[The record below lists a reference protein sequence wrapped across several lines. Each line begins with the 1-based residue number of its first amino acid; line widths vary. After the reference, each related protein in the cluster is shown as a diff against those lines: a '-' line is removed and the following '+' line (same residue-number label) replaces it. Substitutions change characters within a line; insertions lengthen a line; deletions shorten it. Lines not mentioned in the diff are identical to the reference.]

1 MVSHSSSVCGYPA
14 RAASGLRVATV
25 LPLITLLCG
34 MLLGL
39 PVQAAAADKPPLPPL
54 ASTDEMRSQWP
65 RFRGPGGLGVSSHK
79 DVPVEWDG
87 ASGKGILWK
96 TALPLPGY
104 SSPIVWRDRIFLSG
118 ADKDRC
124 EVYCLDVLAGTI
136 LWQKPISKVGD
147 SPAAGPTVFSDD
159 NSRGGYAAS
168 TMATDGR
175 LVYAMFATGAV
186 AAFSFEGNLAWARN
200 LGAPA
205 NAYGH
210 AASLLTHG
218 PLLIV
223 QLDQGGMADEK
234 LSALIA
240 LDGATGKEIWR
251 TTPRPVPNS
260 WSTPIVI
267 KAGKREELITTGNP
281 WVIAYDPEKGKEF
294 WRVKCLG
301 GEVTPSP
308 AFGDGMVVAAM
319 ENAKGAAI
327 LPGGEGDVTAT
338 SVLWTA
344 SEALPAMAS
353 PLVAASRVFFATGDG
368 LIACLDVQDGTRS
381 WAHDFKT
388 GFHASPAF
396 ADGRVY
402 ALDKK
407 GIMHVLAAGK
417 EFKEIAASPL
427 GEPAD
432 ASPAFADGRL
442 YVRGVKHLFA
452 IGKRP

>member
-1 MVSHSSSVCGYPA
+1 MVAHPSSVCRYPA
-14 RAASGLRVATV
+14 RTASALRAATV
-25 LPLITLLCG
+25 LPIMTLLYG

-39 PVQAAAADKPPLPPL
+39 PPQAAEPAKPPLPPL

-65 RFRGPGGLGVSSHK
+65 RFRGPGGLGFSPHK

-96 TALPLPGY
+96 TKLPLPGY
-104 SSPIVWRDRIFLSG
+104 SSPIVWKDRIFLSG

-124 EVYCLDVLAGTI
+124 EVYCLDVLSGKI
-136 LWQKPISKVGD
+136 LWQKPISNVGNN
-147 SPAAGPTVFSDD
+147 PAAVPTVFSDD
-159 NSRGGYAAS
+159 HSRGGYAAS

-175 LVYAMFATGAV
+175 LVYAMFATGVV

-200 LGAPA
+200 LDTPA

-210 AASLLTHG
+210 TSSLLTHG

-223 QLDQGGMADEK
+223 QLDQGDTADKK

-251 TTPRPVPNS
+251 TMPRPVPNS

-294 WRVKCLG
+294 WRVECLG
-301 GEVTPSP
+301 GDVAPSP
-308 AFGDGMVVAAM
+308 AFGDGMVVAV
-319 ENAKGAAI
+319 ESAKGVAI
-327 LPGGEGDVTAT
+327 LPGGEGNVTAT
-338 SVLWTA
+338 NVLWTA
-344 SEALPAMAS
+344 SEGLPAMAS
-353 PLVAASRVFFATGDG
+353 PLVAASRVYFATGNG
-368 LIACLDVQDGTRS
+368 LITCHDVEDGKRS
-381 WAHDFKT
+381 WAHDFET
-388 GFHASPAF
+388 GFLASPAF
-396 ADGRVY
+396 ADGRIY

-432 ASPAFADGRL
+432 ASPAFAEGRL

-452 IGKRP
+452 IGKKP

>member
-1 MVSHSSSVCGYPA
+1 MVAHSSSVCGYPA
-14 RAASGLRVATV
+14 RAASVLRVATI
-25 LPLITLLCG
+25 LPLMTLLYG

-39 PVQAAAADKPPLPPL
+39 STQAAEVAKPPLP
-54 ASTDEMRSQWP
+54 STDEMRSQWP

-96 TALPLPGY
+96 TEIPLPGY
-104 SSPIVWRDRIFLSG
+104 SSPIVWKDRIFLSG

-147 SPAAGPTVFSDD
+147 SPAAVPKVFSDD
-159 NSRGGYAAS
+159 TFRGGYAAS

-175 LVYAMFATGAV
+175 LVYAMFATGTV
-186 AAFSFEGNLAWARN
+186 VAFSFEGNLAWTRN
-200 LGAPA
+200 LGVPA

-210 AASLLTHG
+210 TASLLMHG

-240 LDGATGKEIWR
+240 LDGATGNETWR

-267 KAGKREELITTGNP
+267 KAGRREELITTGNP

-294 WRVKCLG
+294 WRVECLG
-301 GEVTPSP
+301 GEVATSL
-308 AFGDGMVVAAM
+308 AFGEGMVVAAV
-319 ENAKGAAI
+319 ESAKGTAI
-327 LPGGEGDVTAT
+327 LPGGEGNVTAT
-338 SVLWTA
+338 NVLWTA
-344 SEALPAMAS
+344 SEDLPAMAS
-353 PLVAASRVFFATGDG
+353 PLVAASSVYFATGDG
-368 LIACLDVQDGTRS
+368 LIACHDVQDGTRS
-381 WAHDFKT
+381 WAHDFET
-388 GFHASPAF
+388 GFHASPSF

-402 ALDKK
+402 ALDKQ

-417 EFKEIAASPL
+417 EFNEIAVSPL

-432 ASPAFADGRL
+432 ASPAFAEGRL

-452 IGKRP
+452 IGKKP

>member
-1 MVSHSSSVCGYPA
+1 MVAHSSSVCGYPA
-14 RAASGLRVATV
+14 RTASALRVATV
-25 LPLITLLCG
+25 LPIMTLLYG

-39 PVQAAAADKPPLPPL
+39 PPQAAEPAKPPLPPL

-65 RFRGPGGLGVSSHK
+65 RFRGPGGLGVSPHK
-79 DVPVEWDG
+79 DVPIEWDG

-96 TALPLPGY
+96 TKLPLPGY
-104 SSPIVWRDRIFLSG
+104 SSPIVWKDRIFLSG

-124 EVYCLDVLAGTI
+124 EVYCLDVLAGKI
-136 LWQKPISKVGD
+136 LWQKPIPKVGNN
-147 SPAAGPTVFSDD
+147 PAAVPTVFSDD
-159 NSRGGYAAS
+159 HSRGGYAAS

-175 LVYAMFATGAV
+175 LVYAMFATGVV

-200 LGAPA
+200 LDTPA

-210 AASLLTHG
+210 TSSLLTHG

-223 QLDQGGMADEK
+223 QLDQGDTADKK

-240 LDGATGKEIWR
+240 LDGTTGKEIWR
-251 TTPRPVPNS
+251 TMPRPVPNS

-294 WRVKCLG
+294 WRVECLG
-301 GEVTPSP
+301 GDVAPSP
-308 AFGDGMVVAAM
+308 AFGDGMVVVAV
-319 ENAKGAAI
+319 ESAKGAAI
-327 LPGGEGDVTAT
+327 LPGGEGNVTAT
-338 SVLWTA
+338 NVLWTA
-344 SEALPAMAS
+344 SEGLPAMAS
-353 PLVAASRVFFATGDG
+353 PLVAASCVYFATGNG
-368 LIACLDVQDGTRS
+368 LITCHDVEDGKRS
-381 WAHDFKT
+381 WTHDFET
-388 GFHASPAF
+388 GFLASPAF
-396 ADGRVY
+396 ADGRIY

-432 ASPAFADGRL
+432 ASPAFAEGRL

-452 IGKRP
+452 IGKKP